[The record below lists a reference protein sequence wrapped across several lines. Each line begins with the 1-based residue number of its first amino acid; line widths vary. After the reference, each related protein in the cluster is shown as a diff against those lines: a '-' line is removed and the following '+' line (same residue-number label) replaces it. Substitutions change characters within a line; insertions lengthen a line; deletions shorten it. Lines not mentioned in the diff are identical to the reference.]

1 VYAPGRKKQAFD
13 TNASLAT
20 VSISPSILSN
30 PNKQGIAVQK
40 KPSLPR
46 LHPNIWA
53 VTVTSFLTDISSE
66 MIVYLIPLFL
76 ANILGVRTAV
86 IGLIDGIAETTASL
100 LKIYSGAL
108 SDKLGKRKGLAV
120 LGYGLST
127 IAKPFLYFANSWGW
141 VLGVRFADRTGK
153 GIRTAPRDA
162 LVAASTDE
170 SSRGL
175 AFGLHRAGDTAGAF
189 LGLGIASLI
198 IWLTQSGAAE
208 LTRKT
213 FQTAVLASIL
223 PAVLAVV
230 VLALGAKEV
239 AVIAPKRESGQK
251 SGRMRL
257 SLKGMDLRF
266 KSFLLVVVLF
276 TLGNSS
282 DSFIVLRA
290 QERGLSVL
298 QTMFMLMTFT
308 AIYTIFSGPLGALSD
323 KIGRRR
329 LIVSGWL
336 AYGLVYLGFAFSQAG
351 WHIWALFGLYGV
363 YYAATEGTAKAL
375 VADLVPDAQRGTAY
389 GLFNAAIGLTA
400 LPASVI
406 AGILWQGLGAWAGFG
421 ASAPFFFGA
430 AMALLATLLFWRLV
444 R

>member
-1 VYAPGRKKQAFD
+1 MTKKQ
-13 TNASLAT
+13 
-20 VSISPSILSN
+20 SPLR
-30 PNKQGIAVQK
+30 
-40 KPSLPR
+40 R
-46 LHPNIWA
+46 LHPNIWV
-53 VTVTSFLTDISSE
+53 VTATSFLTDISSE

-76 ANILGVRTAV
+76 SNVLGVRTAV

-127 IAKPFLYFANSWGW
+127 VAKPFLYFASTWGW

-170 SSRGL
+170 KSRGL

-189 LGLGIASLI
+189 LGIGIAALI
-198 IWLTQSGAAE
+198 IWLTQTDALLLSVE
-208 LTRKT
+208 T
-213 FQTAVLASIL
+213 FRIAVLVSIV
-223 PAVLAVV
+223 PAALAVI

-239 AVIAPKRESGQK
+239 AVAGKGA
-251 SGRMRL
+251 GVTRL
-257 SLKGMDLRF
+257 NLRGMDSRF
-266 KSFLLVVVLF
+266 KSFLLVMIIF

-308 AIYTIFSGPLGALSD
+308 AIYTFLSGPLGALSD
-323 KIGRRR
+323 RIGRRR
-329 LIVSGWL
+329 LIISGWL

-351 WHIWALFGLYGV
+351 WHIWTLFGLYGI

-406 AGILWQGLGAWAGFG
+406 AGLLWQGLGTWTGFG

-430 AMALLATLLFWRLV
+430 AMALLAGMLFWRLV
-444 R
+444 KT